1 MILHFK
7 PLSVNEAWQGKRYK
21 TPKYKRYEVAMLYS
35 LPHDKIPEGKLR
47 IDIKYGFSNVN
58 SDIDNPTKMF
68 LDILQKRY
76 NFNDS
81 RVYELNLKKE
91 IVKKGDEFIK
101 YDIKHI

>member
-21 TPKYKRYEVAMLYS
+21 TAKYKKYEVAMLYS

-47 IDIKYGFSNVN
+47 IDITYGFSNVN

-81 RVYELNLKKE
+81 RIYELNLKKE